1 MSSTRLA
8 WNFSQMLAKP
18 AQSVLTVPNRDY
30 FVYGIP
36 QLLCHD
42 NRIYFWSSQHQALD
56 LGSSCL

>member
-1 MSSTRLA
+1 
-8 WNFSQMLAKP
+8 MLAKP